1 MTNQKTIS
9 TFVICV
15 NNAEYPASLEL
26 HKMYRTLPDDDVA
39 QDGDMRIIDESGEDY
54 IYPAEYFLALDL
66 PRETEQQ
73 LQTSFSQATL

>member
-1 MTNQKTIS
+1 
-9 TFVICV
+9 
-15 NNAEYPASLEL
+15 
-26 HKMYRTLPDDDVA
+26 MYRTLPDDDVA